1 MKMTKVE
8 ENNLIW
14 ECSLMTETP
23 GIAGEFSNIYDQT
36 QNVED
41 IKNFSKLVGKFGNVE
56 IWSYDQINPKVKNF
70 YSFVKK

>member
-1 MKMTKVE
+1 MKMTKAE

-14 ECSLMTETP
+14 QCSLMTGTP

-36 QNVED
+36 Q
-41 IKNFSKLVGKFGNVE
+41 NVE